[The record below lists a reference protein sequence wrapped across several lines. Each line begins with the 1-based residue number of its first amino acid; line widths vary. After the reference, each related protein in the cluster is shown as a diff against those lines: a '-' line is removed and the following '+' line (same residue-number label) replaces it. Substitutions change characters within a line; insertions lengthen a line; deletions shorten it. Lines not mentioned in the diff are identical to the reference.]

1 MHTLTL
7 PERHA
12 PRRTVIALHCSGA
25 AGRVFDTY
33 RPLLGP
39 DVRLIAPD
47 LLGSGAEPA
56 WPHGAA
62 VSLDS
67 ELERLAPLLARA
79 PQGVHLIGHSYG
91 GALALQAA
99 LRWPQCVRSLTL
111 YEPVRFRLLGEA
123 SPAWNEIVGIGRRIV
138 ALSAARR
145 GDAAAQLFVDYWSG
159 AGTWA
164 ALSAPRQ
171 AVVAERMPKVAAEF
185 EALFG
190 DDVPAADFAALD
202 MPMVVL
208 AGDRSPSPALSVA
221 QQLVRLCRQARLVR
235 LPGRGHMGALEDP
248 AAVVRELPWT
258 TSALSKA
265 A

>member
-7 PERHA
+7 PDRRL
-12 PRRTVIALHCSGA
+12 PCRTVIALHCSGA
-25 AGRVFDTY
+25 AGRVFDSY
-33 RPLLGP
+33 RPLLGS

-56 WPHGAA
+56 WPDGAA
-62 VSLDS
+62 LSLDG

-91 GALALQAA
+91 GALALQMA

-111 YEPVRFRLLGEA
+111 YEPVRFRLLDPA
-123 SPAWNEIVGIGRRIV
+123 SPDWSEIVGIGRRIV
-138 ALSAARR
+138 ALSAARC

-164 ALSAPRQ
+164 ALSAPQQTR
-171 AVVAERMPKVAAEF
+171 VAERMPKVAAEF
-185 EALFG
+185 ESLFG
-190 DDVPAADFAALD
+190 DDVPAADFASLG
-202 MPMVVL
+202 MPVAVL
-208 AGDRSPSPALSVA
+208 AGDRSPAPALGVA
-221 QQLVRLCRQARLVR
+221 RRLVRLCPQARLVR
-235 LPGRGHMGALEDP
+235 LPGRGHLGALEDP
-248 AAVVRELPWT
+248 AAVVQELPWN